1 LARIDWLGYLKDEE
15 VPFFIRIR
23 KNTNVGASETAA
35 RKLFSDLK
43 VAQKRILPGGK
54 KKVLGRQLH
63 VVDLKY
69 VGRKGEPDYLLLVC
83 PERPHR
89 ALSHYRKRW
98 GIETLFAAFKSRG
111 FDLEATHLTD
121 ETRLEKLLGLSAL
134 AFAWSQLVGEWR
146 DQRNPIKIKK
156 HGRREK
162 SLFRYG
168 LDHLRKIM
176 LNLADQQEEFLVCL
190 QALVAPRKFLSCT

>member
-1 LARIDWLGYLKDEE
+1 M
-15 VPFFIRIR
+15 
-23 KNTNVGASETAA
+23 
-35 RKLFSDLK
+35 
-43 VAQKRILPGGK
+43 
-54 KKVLGRQLH
+54 LGRQLH

-83 PERPHR
+83 PERLHR

>member
-1 LARIDWLGYLKDEE
+1 M
-15 VPFFIRIR
+15 
-23 KNTNVGASETAA
+23 
-35 RKLFSDLK
+35 
-43 VAQKRILPGGK
+43 
-54 KKVLGRQLH
+54 
-63 VVDLKY
+63 
-69 VGRKGEPDYLLLVC
+69 
-83 PERPHR
+83 
-89 ALSHYRKRW
+89 
-98 GIETLFAAFKSRG
+98 
-111 FDLEATHLTD
+111 EATHLTD

-190 QALVAPRKFLSCT
+190 QALVALRKFLLCT